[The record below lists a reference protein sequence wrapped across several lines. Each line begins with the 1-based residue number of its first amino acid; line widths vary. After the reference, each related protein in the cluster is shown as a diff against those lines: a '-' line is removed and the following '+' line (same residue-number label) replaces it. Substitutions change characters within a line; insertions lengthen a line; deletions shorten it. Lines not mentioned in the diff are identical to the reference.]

1 MLTILR
7 SDAAMPET
15 VALSAG
21 WSPPPHTVWIDL
33 KDPTRDEELAIESV
47 LGLCLPT
54 REDMAEIEPSS
65 RLYHEDATQ
74 FMTATVVVGAA
85 EGRALLAPITFV
97 LHDGVL
103 ITIRY
108 CAPRA
113 FEAYLAQA
121 VRLPELR
128 ASGAAVL
135 LGLLDALVDRL
146 ADILEQMG
154 AKIEAVSAEVFS
166 PQRPPGGF
174 QPILNQLGAAQMTGA
189 KARDSL
195 VSLGRLMSYAAGA
208 RAIESDPA
216 LVERLHSLQQD
227 VPSLT
232 DHASY
237 LSTNVTFLLDAALGQ
252 INIEQN
258 AIIKVFSVFT
268 AALLPPT
275 LIGAIYGMNFRHLP
289 ELSWPLGYPF
299 ALGLMVVSAVAPL
312 LWFKRRGWL

>member
-7 SDAAMPET
+7 SDAATPEIA
-15 VALSAG
+15 VPGPG
-21 WSPPPHTVWIDL
+21 WTPPAHTVWIDL
-33 KDPTRDEELAIESV
+33 KDPTRDEELAVEGA

-65 RLYHEDATQ
+65 RLYQEDATQ
-74 FMTATVVVGAA
+74 FMTATVVVGVA
-85 EGRALLAPITFV
+85 EAHPTLAPVTFV

-113 FEAYLAQA
+113 FEAYSAQA

-146 ADILEQMG
+146 ADILEHMG
-154 AKIEAVSAEVFS
+154 VKIEAASAAVFNA
-166 PQRPPGGF
+166 PRPPGGF
-174 QPILNQLGAAQMTGA
+174 QPVLNQLGAAQMTGA

-195 VSLGRLMSYAAGA
+195 VSIGRLMSYAAGA
-208 RAIESDPA
+208 HAIESDAA

-237 LSTNVTFLLDAALGQ
+237 LSTNVTFLLDAALGM

-268 AALLPPT
+268 VALLPPT
-275 LIGAIYGMNFRHLP
+275 LIGAIYGMNFHHLP
-289 ELSWPLGYPF
+289 ELTWPFGYPF
-299 ALGLMVVSAVAPL
+299 ALGLMVVSAALPL